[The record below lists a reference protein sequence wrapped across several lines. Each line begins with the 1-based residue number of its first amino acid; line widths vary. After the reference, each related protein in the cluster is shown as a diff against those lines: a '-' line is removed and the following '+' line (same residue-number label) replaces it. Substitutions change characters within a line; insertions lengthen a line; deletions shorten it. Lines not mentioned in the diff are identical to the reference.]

1 MDQNQFNDNV
11 KAVAALVATIVAA
24 IAGIIG
30 LPAYVSPELIAG
42 IASAITA
49 VASVFYLI
57 RAKRSAPA
65 A

>member
-1 MDQNQFNDNV
+1 MDQNQLNDNV
-11 KAVAALVATIVAA
+11 KAVAALVTTIITA
-24 IAGIIG
+24 IAGVIG

-42 IASAITA
+42 VASAVTA
-49 VASVFYLI
+49 VASVFYYI